1 MTDLLRFFPT
11 EDPEFPRPR
20 VLWTTNM
27 WPDETRPY
35 YGNFIKSQAESLRR
49 VGLSVDVLYLRGL
62 VGRRAYLATFPEL
75 RRRVRD
81 LRYDLVHA
89 HYGHTAAV
97 TAASLRRPLILSF
110 CGEDL
115 LGAPRPGGADTRK
128 SRAEVAVF
136 RQLPRLAAAT
146 ITKSSEMEL
155 ALPRSL
161 RAKNRVLPN
170 GVDLDLF
177 RKRPRRGA
185 RLEVG
190 WDPDAKVAMFLGD
203 PADPR
208 KRVELAEEAMAR
220 VAERVPGARLEIV
233 FGKDPEEMPTYM
245 NAADCLVFTSR
256 SEGSP
261 NAVKEAM
268 AAELPIV
275 ATPVGDVA
283 DRFADVEGCVVCPP
297 DPEAFADALVDALAM
312 GRAPAA
318 REAVAALGMDRV
330 ALRLR
335 ELYEEVAKS
344 ATASS

>member
-1 MTDLLRFFPT
+1 MTELLRFFPS
-11 EDPEFPRPR
+11 ERSEAAAPK

-35 YGNFIKSQAESLRR
+35 YGSFVRSQADSLAEL
-49 VGLSVDVLYLRGL
+49 GLDVDMLYLRGL
-62 VGRRAYLATFPEL
+62 VDRRAYFTTFPQL

-81 LRYDLVHA
+81 PRYDLVHA

-97 TAASLRRPLILSF
+97 TAAARPRAPLIVSF

-115 LGAPRPGGADTRK
+115 LGAPRPGGSATLK
-128 SRAEVAVF
+128 SRLEVALF

-146 ITKSSEMEL
+146 ITKSDEMEA

-161 RAKNRVLPN
+161 RARNLVLPN
-170 GVDLDLF
+170 GVDLDRF
-177 RKRPRRGA
+177 RKRPRAAA
-185 RLEVG
+185 RRAVG

-208 KRVELAEEAMAR
+208 KRVELAEEAIAR
-220 VAERVPGARLEIV
+220 VAERMPEARLEVV
-233 FGKDPEEMPTYM
+233 FGKGPDEIPTYM

-268 AAELPIV
+268 AAELPVV
-275 ATPVGDVA
+275 ATPVGDIPE
-283 DRFADVEGCVVCPP
+283 RFAGVEGCFVRPP
-297 DPEAFADALVDALAM
+297 DPDAFAGALLEALAI
-312 GRAPAA
+312 GRAPGA
-318 REAVAALGMDRV
+318 REAVAPLAIERI

-335 ELYEEVAKS
+335 ELYDEA
-344 ATASS
+344 AGLG